1 MNERKYRDASKL
13 ARSLAAR
20 TMSDERA
27 RREEEENKEAS
38 QSDGR
43 QGICSAEFRSG

>member
-1 MNERKYRDASKL
+1 MNERKYRDASK
-13 ARSLAAR
+13 LAAR

-27 RREEEENKEAS
+27 RREEENEEAS

-43 QGICSAEFRSG
+43 QGIRSAEFRSG